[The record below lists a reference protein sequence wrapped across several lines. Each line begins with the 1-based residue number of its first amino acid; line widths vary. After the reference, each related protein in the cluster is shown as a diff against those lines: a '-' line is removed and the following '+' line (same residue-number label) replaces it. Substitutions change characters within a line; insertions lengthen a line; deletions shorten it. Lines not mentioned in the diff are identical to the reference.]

1 MNSIFEKTLNY
12 NQISF
17 CYSRG
22 PEIRER
28 EIHPYH
34 EILYYIDGDA
44 TFLSESFQ
52 KKLKSGTLIVIP
64 KESYHFF
71 RLKAPERFARL
82 KISFP
87 DGLDVLAP
95 ASAVTGE
102 IRVIEN
108 VDATLV
114 YTLNQMCTELG
125 NGREGEHS
133 AFLTYTAFLM
143 LMAQINVQNEKKSE
157 VRYRESAHL
166 ATRILEY
173 INENL
178 DGDISI
184 RAIAA
189 AVNTS
194 ESTLTHCF
202 KRELGIS
209 LHRYIIEKRLIY
221 AKRLIAEGENP
232 SKIYAICGYGDYSSF
247 YKAYKKMFGASPSE

>member
-1 MNSIFEKTLNY
+1 MDNYYDFRLSCNRVGLQLCNSTLF
-12 NQISF
+12 S
-17 CYSRG
+17 
-22 PEIRER
+22 ER

-52 KKLKSGTLIVIP
+52 KELKSGTLIVIP

-71 RLKAPERFARL
+71 RLKAPERFTRL

-87 DGLDVLAP
+87 DGLDALSP
-95 ASAVTGE
+95 ATAVTDE

-108 VDATLV
+108 VDATLL
-114 YTLNQMCTELG
+114 YALNQMCSELG
-125 NGREGEHS
+125 GDKAGEHS
-133 AFLTYTAFLM
+133 AFLVYTAFLM

-157 VRYRESAHL
+157 VKYRESAHL

-173 INENL
+173 INESL
-178 DGDISI
+178 EGDVSI
-184 RAIAA
+184 RAIATA
-189 AVNTS
+189 MNTS

-202 KRELGIS
+202 KHELGIS

-221 AKRLIAEGENP
+221 AKRLIAEGNNP
-232 SKIYAICGYGDYSSF
+232 SKIYVRCGYGDYSSF
-247 YKAYKKMFGASPSE
+247 YKAYKKMFGTSPSE

>member
-1 MNSIFEKTLNY
+1 MNSIFEKTLTY

-17 CYSRG
+17 CYSKG

-34 EILYYIDGDA
+34 EILYYIDGDV
-44 TFLSESFQ
+44 TFLSEIFQ
-52 KKLKSGTLIVIP
+52 KELKSGTLIVIP

-71 RLKAPERFARL
+71 RLKAPERFTRL

-87 DGLDVLAP
+87 YGLDALA
-95 ASAVTGE
+95 AAAAVTDE

-108 VDATLV
+108 VDATLL

-125 NGREGEHS
+125 GEKISEHS
-133 AFLTYTAFLM
+133 AFLVYTAFLM
-143 LMAQINVQNEKKSE
+143 LMAQINVQSEKKSE

-173 INENL
+173 INESL
-178 DGDISI
+178 DGDVSI
-184 RAIAA
+184 RGIAA
-189 AVNTS
+189 AVNAS

-221 AKRLIAEGENP
+221 AKRLIADGENP
-232 SKIYAICGYGDYSSF
+232 TKIYARCGYGDYSSF

>member
-1 MNSIFEKTLNY
+1 MNSIFEKTLTY

-17 CYSRG
+17 CYSKG

-71 RLKAPERFARL
+71 RLKAPERFTRL

-87 DGLDVLAP
+87 DGLDTLAP
-95 ASAVTGE
+95 ATAVTDE

-108 VDATLV
+108 VDATLIYV
-114 YTLNQMCTELG
+114 LNQMCSELG
-125 NGREGEHS
+125 GDKAGENS
-133 AFLTYTAFLM
+133 AFLTYASFLM
-143 LMAQINVQNEKKSE
+143 LMAQINLQSEKKSE

-178 DGDISI
+178 DGDVSI

-202 KRELGIS
+202 KHELGIS
-209 LHRYIIEKRLIY
+209 LHKYIIEKRLIY
-221 AKRLIAEGENP
+221 AKRLIADGDNP
-232 SKIYAICGYGDYSSF
+232 SKIYVRCGYGDYSSF
-247 YKAYKKMFGASPSE
+247 YKAYKKMFGVAPSE

>member
-1 MNSIFEKTLNY
+1 MKSIFEKTLDY

-17 CYSRG
+17 CYSKG

-34 EILYYIDGDA
+34 EILYYIDGESA
-44 TFLSESFQ
+44 FLSENFQ
-52 KKLKSGTLIVIP
+52 KELNSGTLIVIP

-71 RLKAPERFARL
+71 RLKEPEKFTRL

-95 ASAVTGE
+95 AASVTDE

-108 VDATLV
+108 VDAALL
-114 YTLNQMCTELG
+114 YSLDRICTELG
-125 NGREGEHS
+125 SDKTGEHS
-133 AFLTYTAFLM
+133 AFLIYTAFLM
-143 LMAQINVQNEKKSE
+143 LMAQINVQSEKRGE

-166 ATRILEY
+166 VTKILEY

-178 DGDISI
+178 DSDISI
-184 RAIAA
+184 RAIALS
-189 AVNTS
+189 VNAS

-202 KRELGIS
+202 KESLGIS

-232 SKIYAICGYGDYSSF
+232 SKIYARCGYGDYSSF
-247 YKAYKKMFGASPSE
+247 YKAYKKMFGTPPSK